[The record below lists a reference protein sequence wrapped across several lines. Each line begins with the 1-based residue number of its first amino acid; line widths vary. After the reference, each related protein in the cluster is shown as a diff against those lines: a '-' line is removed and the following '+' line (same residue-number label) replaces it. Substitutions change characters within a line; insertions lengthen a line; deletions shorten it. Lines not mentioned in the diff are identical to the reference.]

1 MSGFTVKGWCP
12 DAWQPMAAGDGLLV
26 RVKPR
31 FSRLSRKETL
41 QVCALSRQF
50 GNGLIDVT
58 RRANLQIRGVA
69 EAGWRPLIEA
79 LVNAGLVD
87 PDHAIEARRKILLAP
102 HWTVG
107 DASHRLAVELQE
119 KLPELPELPSKMGF
133 VIDAGDVPVLLD
145 EPGDFRIER
154 GESGGLILRAAG
166 REKGVAVSEAK
177 AIDRLIALAHWFH
190 DSSGAAAGRMVR
202 HDAPLPPWAQGDA
215 RPAPPAARAQPGPV
229 CAGFAYGVPF
239 SQIEADRLA
248 DAVTSAG
255 ATSLRL
261 TPWRLVIL
269 EGGSAGEHPGLIA
282 DPADPL
288 LRAEAC
294 PGAPFCPQATVATRD
309 LARQLAPLVRESLHI
324 SGCAKGCACSR
335 KTALVL
341 TGREGRFDLSRN
353 THAGDRVDIPG
364 LHPDHI
370 PALLETR

>member
-1 MSGFTVKGWCP
+1 M
-12 DAWQPMAAGDGLLV
+12 
-26 RVKPR
+26 
-31 FSRLSRKETL
+31 
-41 QVCALSRQF
+41 
-50 GNGLIDVT
+50 
-58 RRANLQIRGVA
+58 
-69 EAGWRPLIEA
+69 
-79 LVNAGLVD
+79 
-87 PDHAIEARRKILLAP
+87 
-102 HWTVG
+102 
-107 DASHRLAVELQE
+107 
-119 KLPELPELPSKMGF
+119 
-133 VIDAGDVPVLLD
+133 
-145 EPGDFRIER
+145 
-154 GESGGLILRAAG
+154 ESGGLILRASG
-166 REKGVAVSEAK
+166 REEGVAVSGAEAVWRT
-177 AIDRLIALAHWFH
+177 ISLTHWFH
-190 DSSGAAAGRMVR
+190 DTCEAAAGRMVR
-202 HDAPLPPWAQGDA
+202 HDAPLPPWAQGNA
-215 RPAPPAARAQPGPV
+215 RPAPPASRAQPGPV

-248 DAVTSAG
+248 HTVTSAG

-294 PGAPFCPQATVATRD
+294 PGAPFCPQATVSTRD
-309 LARQLAPLVRESLHI
+309 LARRLAPLMQESLHV

-353 THAGDRVDIPG
+353 AHAGDRADIFG